1 MKNQD
6 DVNFINTL
14 YSQQNARVGKRMV
27 LLFFL
32 IIVFFISAI
41 TWAFFAEIDELAR
54 GSGKV
59 IPSEKI
65 QTIQSLDGG
74 IISDILVSEGD
85 TIKRGQALMK
95 IDTTRFQASLE
106 ESENIYNHLL
116 VTKIRLLAESKIDI
130 NKKIPKL
137 IFPEELKKKVNGFAV
152 NDEVLF
158 EKRVSELK
166 STINILD
173 NQYKQKK
180 QELVESRSQLNQLRK
195 RLLLIK
201 EEMKTIK
208 RLVDKGSKS
217 KVELL
222 KIKKEYNQLEGEY
235 LSVKLSIPRLNY
247 AIQEFLNRKEEKL
260 KTFKAEVFNELQKL
274 NTEINKYES
283 KLISAQDKIE
293 KTVLVSPVNGIVKQI
308 YINTIGGVIRSGV
321 DLIEIVPSSE
331 TLLIE
336 VKIDPK
342 DIAFINP
349 SQEAMVKLTAYDF
362 SIYGGLEG
370 KIVEISADSIKD
382 EDSRENKT
390 YYKVVIKTDKNYLEK
405 DGEKLPI
412 IPGMIASVDIK
423 TGKKTILDFILKPI
437 LKTKQN
443 ALHER

>member
-390 YYKVVIKTDKNYLEK
+390 YYKVVIKTNKNYLEK

>member
-331 TLLIE
+331 SLLIE

-390 YYKVVIKTDKNYLEK
+390 YYKVVIKTNKNYLEK